1 MKIRVVVP
9 SGLVSGKAGE
19 LSQKYVQNCER
30 YLFQRPDDAIHR
42 GYDGQAES
50 DIALPNAFMSNFL
63 SPQITEK
70 YGLQRSPQLGALN
83 INLSRAEQKLS
94 STVKGTFREVGET
107 KARPLTFKQVIND
120 SGAIDY
126 FAQFPVKPSQ
136 VYVFDIQL
144 KINGETKDIDFS
156 QEIAPIQ

>member
-1 MKIRVVVP
+1 MGR
-9 SGLVSGKAGE
+9 
-19 LSQKYVQNCER
+19 
-30 YLFQRPDDAIHR
+30 
-42 GYDGQAES
+42 
-50 DIALPNAFMSNFL
+50 IALLLLSMGFALQAVAAGAVDVGGTIVNYNAFMSNFL

>member
-1 MKIRVVVP
+1 MGR
-9 SGLVSGKAGE
+9 
-19 LSQKYVQNCER
+19 
-30 YLFQRPDDAIHR
+30 
-42 GYDGQAES
+42 
-50 DIALPNAFMSNFL
+50 IALLLLSMGFALQAVAAGAVDVGGTIVNYNAFMSNFL

-144 KINGETKDIDFS
+144 KINGETKDIEFS